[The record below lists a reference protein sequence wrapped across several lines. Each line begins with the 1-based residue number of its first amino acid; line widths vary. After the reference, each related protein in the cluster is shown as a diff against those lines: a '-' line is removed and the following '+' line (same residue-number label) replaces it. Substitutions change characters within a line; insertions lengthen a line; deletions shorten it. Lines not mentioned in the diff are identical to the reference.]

1 MNTIKNEIWRS
12 LGGLRGIVDEQI
24 ASQSYVKGQEI
35 TKKALKELIDDV
47 FENMITEELIHIYN
61 QGTLKFD
68 QICEAIQEAVE
79 EYVQEVLTEVEDRYS
94 DKSYKVLPGYKLD
107 FVNGVMEA
115 LREKMEEEDVA

>member
-12 LGGLRGIVDEQI
+12 LGGLREIVDEQI
-24 ASQSYVKGQEI
+24 ASQSYVEGQEI

-61 QGTLKFD
+61 HGTLKFD

-94 DKSYKVLPGYKLD
+94 DKSYKVLPEYKLD

-115 LREKMEEEDVA
+115 LREKIEEEDVA